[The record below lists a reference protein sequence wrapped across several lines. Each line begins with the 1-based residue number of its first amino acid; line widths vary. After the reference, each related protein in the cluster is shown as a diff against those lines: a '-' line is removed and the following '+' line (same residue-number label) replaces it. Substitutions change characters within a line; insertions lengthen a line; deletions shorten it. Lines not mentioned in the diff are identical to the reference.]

1 MYHTFS
7 LFFFSSRRRH
17 TRCALVTGVQTCAL
31 PISRDRKA
39 AIAGLQPH
47 EHVIARIVLRDRA
60 LTANLRGHR
69 GLVAVVVGTAAIPRK
84 RCTAIVGTA
93 EQIAS
98 LAVAGIGQRQQL
110 VTHTA
115 AFIVDRLA
123 SIGRLRRSVLMSHQ
137 FTPLLQ
143 YTAPASDRVFTQL
156 TTLTR
161 RT

>member
-31 PISRDRKA
+31 PIARDRKA

-98 LAVAGIGQRQQL
+98 LAVAGIGPLQQL
-110 VTHTA
+110 VTQTPEL
-115 AFIVDRLA
+115 IGDRL
-123 SIGRLRRSVLMSHQ
+123 
-137 FTPLLQ
+137 PL
-143 YTAPASDRVFTQL
+143 TGTSRPRF
-156 TTLTR
+156 
-161 RT
+161 